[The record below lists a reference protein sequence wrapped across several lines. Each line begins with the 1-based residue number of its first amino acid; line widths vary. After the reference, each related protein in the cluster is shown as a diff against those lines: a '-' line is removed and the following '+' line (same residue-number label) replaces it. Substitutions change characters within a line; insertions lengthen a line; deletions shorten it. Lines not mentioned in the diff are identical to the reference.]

1 MSDVA
6 SFPMFI
12 EHPGDIAD
20 HPLVL
25 ALGDGE
31 RMGALGLYGVIGA
44 WAARYAPS
52 DGIVP
57 GSVVTMHDG
66 RTGKYSGALVSC
78 GLWTYDQD
86 RGTFRYAHWPKPST
100 ESNGYPS

>member
-1 MSDVA
+1 MSVA
-6 SFPMFI
+6 AFSMFI

-31 RMGALGLYGVIGA
+31 RMGALGLYGVAGS

-52 DGIVP
+52 DGVVP
-57 GSVVTMHDG
+57 GSVIGMHDG
-66 RTGKYSGALVSC
+66 RSNKYASALVSC
-78 GLWTYDQD
+78 GLWTYNADQ
-86 RGTFRYAHWPKPST
+86 GTYRYAHWPKPPT
-100 ESNGYPS
+100 DSNGYQS